1 VGRLV
6 LASEG
11 QHKSSKERYWIMSA
25 KLRQSLLR
33 AKISQFLLSRAK
45 GFTLIELL
53 VVIVIVGVL
62 SAVAIP
68 QFLNQIRRSRVAEAQ
83 AALTDVSRGS
93 EAYRLDWT
101 SYPTAYKVIARGC
114 DSKWCGPVK
123 DKYQNDPWSAPNYG
137 APAMSVDT
145 PAQRGLIL
153 AVLGNTNVNP
163 AYVNAG
169 GNPILCE
176 LGLGKGEKLV
186 ATGSPYYVGKSC
198 NVFATDSSDIAIIP
212 DGLTMD
218 PYGTGDIKYD
228 LTKATKTTF

>member
-1 VGRLV
+1 
-6 LASEG
+6 
-11 QHKSSKERYWIMSA
+11 MSA

-101 SYPTAYKVIARGC
+101 SYPTAYEVIARGC
-114 DSKWCGPVK
+114 NSSWCGPIK

-137 APAMSVDT
+137 APAMLADT

-153 AVLGNTNVNP
+153 AVLGNTAVNP

-176 LGLGKGEKLV
+176 LGLGKGEKV
-186 ATGSPYYVGKSC
+186 IATGSPYYVGKSC
-198 NVFATDSSDIAIIP
+198 NVFASSSSGVNINP
-212 DGLTMD
+212 TGLEMD
-218 PYGTGDIKYD
+218 PYGTGNIKYA
-228 LTKATKTTF
+228 LTTATGTTSFN

>member
-1 VGRLV
+1 
-6 LASEG
+6 
-11 QHKSSKERYWIMSA
+11 MSA

-62 SAVAIP
+62 SAIAIP

-83 AALTDVSRGS
+83 AALTNVARGS

-101 SYPTAYKVIARGC
+101 SYPTAYSVIARGC
-114 DSKWCGPVK
+114 DSNWCGPIK

-137 APAMSVDT
+137 APAMLADT

-153 AVLGNTNVNP
+153 AVLGNTAVNP

-176 LGLGKGEKLV
+176 LGLGKGEKVV
-186 ATGSPYYVGKSC
+186 ATGSAYYVGKSC
-198 NVFATDSSDIAIIP
+198 NVFATNSSGVDINAG
-212 DGLTMD
+212 GLTMD
-218 PYGTGDIKYD
+218 PYGTGSISYD
-228 LTKATKTTF
+228 LTKNTATTSF

>member
-1 VGRLV
+1 
-6 LASEG
+6 
-11 QHKSSKERYWIMSA
+11 MSA

-62 SAVAIP
+62 TAVAIP

-101 SYPTAYKVIARGC
+101 SYPTAYEVIARGC
-114 DSKWCGPVK
+114 DTNWCGPTK

-145 PAQRGLIL
+145 PAQRGLVL

-186 ATGSPYYVGKSC
+186 ATNPYYVGKSC
-198 NVFATDSSDIAIIP
+198 NVFADDDSGVTIED

-218 PYGTGDIKYD
+218 PYGTGDEKYD
-228 LTKATKTTF
+228 LTGGTFTKFQSGSGGGG

>member
-1 VGRLV
+1 
-6 LASEG
+6 
-11 QHKSSKERYWIMSA
+11 MSA

-62 SAVAIP
+62 TAVAIP

-101 SYPTAYKVIARGC
+101 SYPTAYSVIARGC
-114 DSKWCGPVK
+114 NSNWCGPMK

-137 APAMSVDT
+137 APAMRADS

-153 AVLGNTNVNP
+153 AVLGNTAVNP

-176 LGLGKGEKLV
+176 LGLGKGEKAI

-198 NVFATDSSDIAIIP
+198 NVFATSSSGVNIIP
-212 DGLTMD
+212 DGLTMN

-228 LTKATKTTF
+228 LTQKTATTSF

>member
-1 VGRLV
+1 
-6 LASEG
+6 
-11 QHKSSKERYWIMSA
+11 MSA

-62 SAVAIP
+62 SAIAIP

-101 SYPTAYKVIARGC
+101 SYPTAYSVIARGC
-114 DSKWCGPVK
+114 NTSWCGPIK

-137 APAMSVDT
+137 APAMFADT

-153 AVLGNTNVNP
+153 AVLGNTAVNP

-176 LGLGKGEKLV
+176 LGLGRGEKLV
-186 ATGSPYYVGKSC
+186 ATGSSYYVGKSC
-198 NVFATDSSDIAIIP
+198 NVFADNNSGVNIIKE
-212 DGLTMD
+212 GLTMN

-228 LTKATKTTF
+228 LTEKTGTTSFN

>member
-1 VGRLV
+1 
-6 LASEG
+6 
-11 QHKSSKERYWIMSA
+11 MSA

-62 SAVAIP
+62 SAIAIP

-93 EAYRLDWT
+93 EVYRLDWT
-101 SYPTAYKVIARGC
+101 SYPTAYSVIARGC
-114 DSKWCGPVK
+114 DSKWCGPIK

-137 APAMSVDT
+137 APAMLADT

-153 AVLGNTNVNP
+153 AVLGNTAVNP

-176 LGLGKGEKLV
+176 LGLGKGEKVV
-186 ATGSPYYVGKSC
+186 ATGSAYYVGKSC
-198 NVFATDSSDIAIIP
+198 NVFATNSSDVNINP
-212 DGLTMD
+212 TGLEMD
-218 PYGTGDIKYD
+218 PYGTGNIKYA
-228 LTKATKTTF
+228 LTTATATTSFN

>member
-1 VGRLV
+1 
-6 LASEG
+6 
-11 QHKSSKERYWIMSA
+11 MSA

-62 SAVAIP
+62 TAVAIP

-101 SYPTAYKVIARGC
+101 SYPTAYSVIARGC
-114 DSKWCGPVK
+114 NSNWCGPMK

-137 APAMSVDT
+137 APAMFADT
-145 PAQRGLIL
+145 PAQRGLII
-153 AVLGNTNVNP
+153 AVLGNTAVNP

-169 GNPILCE
+169 GKPILCE
-176 LGLGKGEKLV
+176 LGLGKGEKAI
-186 ATGSPYYVGKSC
+186 ATGSAYYVGKSC
-198 NVFATDSSDIAIIP
+198 NVFADNNSGVNILP
-212 DGLTMD
+212 EGLQMD
-218 PYGTGDIKYD
+218 PYGTGIIKYA
-228 LTKATKTTF
+228 LTEKTATTSF

>member
-1 VGRLV
+1 
-6 LASEG
+6 
-11 QHKSSKERYWIMSA
+11 MSA

-62 SAVAIP
+62 TAVAIP

-101 SYPTAYKVIARGC
+101 SYPTAYSVIARGC
-114 DSKWCGPVK
+114 NSNWCGPMK

-137 APAMSVDT
+137 APAMFADT
-145 PAQRGLIL
+145 PAQRGLII
-153 AVLGNTNVNP
+153 AVLGNTAVNP

-169 GNPILCE
+169 GKPILCE
-176 LGLGKGEKLV
+176 LGLGKGEKVV
-186 ATGSPYYVGKSC
+186 AITSAYYVGKSC
-198 NVFATDSSDIAIIP
+198 NVFADNNSGVNILP
-212 DGLTMD
+212 EGLQMD
-218 PYGTGDIKYD
+218 PYGTGIIKYA
-228 LTKATKTTF
+228 LTEKTATTSF

>member
-1 VGRLV
+1 
-6 LASEG
+6 
-11 QHKSSKERYWIMSA
+11 MSA

-62 SAVAIP
+62 SAIAIP

-101 SYPTAYKVIARGC
+101 SYPTAYSVIARGC
-114 DSKWCGPVK
+114 NTSWCGPTK

-137 APAMSVDT
+137 APAMFADT

-153 AVLGNTNVNP
+153 AVLGNTAVNP

-176 LGLGKGEKLV
+176 LGLGKGEKV
-186 ATGSPYYVGKSC
+186 IATGSAYYVGKSC
-198 NVFATDSSDIAIIP
+198 NVFADNNSGVNIIKE
-212 DGLTMD
+212 GLTMN

-228 LTKATKTTF
+228 LTEKTGTTSFN

>member
-1 VGRLV
+1 
-6 LASEG
+6 
-11 QHKSSKERYWIMSA
+11 MSA

-62 SAVAIP
+62 SAIAIP

-101 SYPTAYKVIARGC
+101 SYPTAYEVIARGC
-114 DSKWCGPVK
+114 DSNWCGPIK

-145 PAQRGLIL
+145 PAQRGLVL

-186 ATGSPYYVGKSC
+186 ATNPYYVGKSC
-198 NVFATDSSDIAIIP
+198 NVFANDDSGVTIED

-218 PYGTGDIKYD
+218 PYGTGDEEYD
-228 LTKATKTTF
+228 LTGGTFTTFQSGSGGGDGGDGGG

>member
-1 VGRLV
+1 
-6 LASEG
+6 
-11 QHKSSKERYWIMSA
+11 MSA

-62 SAVAIP
+62 SAIAIP

-93 EAYRLDWT
+93 ETYRLDWT
-101 SYPTAYKVIARGC
+101 SYPTAYSVIARGC
-114 DSKWCGPVK
+114 DSNWCGPIK

-137 APAMSVDT
+137 APAMLADT

-153 AVLGNTNVNP
+153 AVLGNTAVNP

-176 LGLGKGEKLV
+176 LGLGKGEKV
-186 ATGSPYYVGKSC
+186 IATGSAYYVGKSC
-198 NVFATDSSDIAIIP
+198 NVFADNNSGVNILP
-212 DGLTMD
+212 NGLKMK
-218 PYGTGDIKYD
+218 PYGPDEVEYD
-228 LTKATKTTF
+228 LTQKTATTSF

>member
-1 VGRLV
+1 
-6 LASEG
+6 
-11 QHKSSKERYWIMSA
+11 MSA

-62 SAVAIP
+62 SAIAIP

-101 SYPTAYKVIARGC
+101 SYPTAYEVIARGC
-114 DSKWCGPVK
+114 NTSWCGPIK

-137 APAMSVDT
+137 APAMLADT

-153 AVLGNTNVNP
+153 AVLGNTRVNP

-169 GNPILCE
+169 GHPILCE
-176 LGLGKGEKLV
+176 LGLGKGEKV
-186 ATGSPYYVGKSC
+186 IATGSPYYVGKSC
-198 NVFATDSSDIAIIP
+198 NVFADNNSGVNIREG
-212 DGLTMD
+212 GLRMK
-218 PYGTGDIKYD
+218 PYGPDEVAYD
-228 LTKATKTTF
+228 LTEKTATTSF

>member
-1 VGRLV
+1 
-6 LASEG
+6 
-11 QHKSSKERYWIMSA
+11 MSA

-62 SAVAIP
+62 TAVAIP

-83 AALTDVSRGS
+83 AALTDVARGS
-93 EAYRLDWT
+93 EAYRLDWS

-114 DSKWCGPVK
+114 DSNWCGPIK

-137 APAMSVDT
+137 APAMFADT
-145 PAQRGLIL
+145 PAQRGLII
-153 AVLGNTNVNP
+153 AVLGNTAVNP

-169 GNPILCE
+169 GKPILCE
-176 LGLGKGEKLV
+176 LGLGKGEKV
-186 ATGSPYYVGKSC
+186 IATGSAYYVGKSC
-198 NVFATDSSDIAIIP
+198 NVFADNNSGVNILP
-212 DGLTMD
+212 NGLEVD
-218 PYGTGDIKYD
+218 PYGTGIIKYA
-228 LTKATKTTF
+228 LTEKTATRSF

>member
-1 VGRLV
+1 
-6 LASEG
+6 
-11 QHKSSKERYWIMSA
+11 MSA

-62 SAVAIP
+62 SAIAIP

-114 DSKWCGPVK
+114 DTNWCGPTK

-137 APAMSVDT
+137 APAMLADT

-153 AVLGNTNVNP
+153 AVLGNTAVNP

-169 GNPILCE
+169 GHPILCE
-176 LGLGKGEKLV
+176 LGLGKGEKV
-186 ATGSPYYVGKSC
+186 IATGSSYYVGKSC
-198 NVFATDSSDIAIIP
+198 NVFASSSSGVNITP
-212 DGLTMD
+212 NGLVMD
-218 PYGTGDIKYD
+218 PYGTGNINYD
-228 LTKATKTTF
+228 LTEKTATTSF

>member
-1 VGRLV
+1 
-6 LASEG
+6 
-11 QHKSSKERYWIMSA
+11 MSA

-62 SAVAIP
+62 SAIAIP

-101 SYPTAYKVIARGC
+101 SYPTAYSVIARGC
-114 DSKWCGPVK
+114 NSNWCGPMK

-137 APAMSVDT
+137 APAMFADT

-153 AVLGNTNVNP
+153 AVLGNTAVNP

-169 GNPILCE
+169 GHPILCE
-176 LGLGKGEKLV
+176 LGLGKGEKV
-186 ATGSPYYVGKSC
+186 IATGSPYYVGKSC
-198 NVFATDSSDIAIIP
+198 NVFADNNSGVNILPNA
-212 DGLTMD
+212 LRMK
-218 PYGTGDIKYD
+218 PYGPDEVQYD
-228 LTKATKTTF
+228 LTQKTATTSF

>member
-1 VGRLV
+1 
-6 LASEG
+6 
-11 QHKSSKERYWIMSA
+11 MSA

-62 SAVAIP
+62 SAIAIP

-83 AALTDVSRGS
+83 AALTNVARGS

-101 SYPTAYKVIARGC
+101 SYPTAYEVIARGC
-114 DSKWCGPVK
+114 NTSWCGPIK

-137 APAMSVDT
+137 APAMFADT

-153 AVLGNTNVNP
+153 AVLGNTAVNP

-176 LGLGKGEKLV
+176 LGLGKGEKV
-186 ATGSPYYVGKSC
+186 IATGSAYYVGKSC
-198 NVFATDSSDIAIIP
+198 NVFADNNSGVNIIKG
-212 DGLTMD
+212 GLEMD

-228 LTKATKTTF
+228 LTQKTATTSFN

>member
-1 VGRLV
+1 
-6 LASEG
+6 
-11 QHKSSKERYWIMSA
+11 MSA

-62 SAVAIP
+62 TAVAIP

-101 SYPTAYKVIARGC
+101 SYPTAYSVIARGC
-114 DSKWCGPVK
+114 NSNWCGPMK

-137 APAMSVDT
+137 APAMFADT
-145 PAQRGLIL
+145 PAQRGLII
-153 AVLGNTNVNP
+153 AVLGNTAVNP

-169 GNPILCE
+169 GKPILCE
-176 LGLGKGEKLV
+176 LGLGKGEKV
-186 ATGSPYYVGKSC
+186 IATGSAYYVGKSC
-198 NVFATDSSDIAIIP
+198 NVFADNNSGVNILP
-212 DGLTMD
+212 EGLQMD
-218 PYGTGDIKYD
+218 PYGTGIIKYA
-228 LTKATKTTF
+228 LTEKTATTSF

>member
-1 VGRLV
+1 
-6 LASEG
+6 
-11 QHKSSKERYWIMSA
+11 MSA

-62 SAVAIP
+62 SAIAIP

-83 AALTDVSRGS
+83 AALTNVARGS

-101 SYPTAYKVIARGC
+101 SYPTAYSVIARGC
-114 DSKWCGPVK
+114 NSNWCGPIK

-137 APAMSVDT
+137 APAMLADT

-153 AVLGNTNVNP
+153 AVLGNTAVNP

-176 LGLGKGEKLV
+176 LGLGKGEKV
-186 ATGSPYYVGKSC
+186 IATGSAYYVGKSC
-198 NVFATDSSDIAIIP
+198 NVFADNNSGVGINAG
-212 DGLTMD
+212 GLTMN
-218 PYGTGDIKYD
+218 PYGTGDISYD
-228 LTKATKTTF
+228 LTNNTGTTSF

>member
-1 VGRLV
+1 
-6 LASEG
+6 
-11 QHKSSKERYWIMSA
+11 MSA

-62 SAVAIP
+62 SAIAIP

-101 SYPTAYKVIARGC
+101 SYPTAYSVIARGC
-114 DSKWCGPVK
+114 NTSWCGPIK

-137 APAMSVDT
+137 APAMFADT

-153 AVLGNTNVNP
+153 AVLGNTAVNP

-169 GNPILCE
+169 GHPILCE
-176 LGLGKGEKLV
+176 LGLGKGEKV
-186 ATGSPYYVGKSC
+186 IATGSPYYVGKSC
-198 NVFATDSSDIAIIP
+198 NVFADSSSGVNILP
-212 DGLTMD
+212 ENLEMN
-218 PYGTGDIKYD
+218 PYGTGNIKYD
-228 LTKATKTTF
+228 LTQKTATTSF

>member
-1 VGRLV
+1 
-6 LASEG
+6 
-11 QHKSSKERYWIMSA
+11 MSA

-62 SAVAIP
+62 SAIAIP

-101 SYPTAYKVIARGC
+101 SYPTAYSVIARGC
-114 DSKWCGPVK
+114 NTSWCGPIK

-137 APAMSVDT
+137 APAMLADT

-153 AVLGNTNVNP
+153 AVLGNTAVNP

-169 GNPILCE
+169 GHPILCE
-176 LGLGKGEKLV
+176 LGLGKGEKAI

-198 NVFATDSSDIAIIP
+198 NVFADSNSGVNIIKG
-212 DGLTMD
+212 GLVMK
-218 PYGTGDIKYD
+218 PYGPDEVEYD
-228 LTKATKTTF
+228 LTQKTATTSF

>member
-1 VGRLV
+1 
-6 LASEG
+6 
-11 QHKSSKERYWIMSA
+11 MSA

-62 SAVAIP
+62 SAIAIP

-101 SYPTAYKVIARGC
+101 SYPTAYSVIARGC
-114 DSKWCGPVK
+114 NTSWCGPIK

-137 APAMSVDT
+137 APAMFADT

-153 AVLGNTNVNP
+153 AVLGNTAVNP

-176 LGLGKGEKLV
+176 LGLGKGEKV
-186 ATGSPYYVGKSC
+186 IATGSPYYVGKSC
-198 NVFATDSSDIAIIP
+198 NVFADNNSGVNIIKE
-212 DGLTMD
+212 GLTMN

-228 LTKATKTTF
+228 LTEKTGTTSFN

>member
-1 VGRLV
+1 
-6 LASEG
+6 
-11 QHKSSKERYWIMSA
+11 MSA

-62 SAVAIP
+62 SAIAIP

-101 SYPTAYKVIARGC
+101 SYPTAYAVIARGC
-114 DSKWCGPVK
+114 DSSWCGPIK

-137 APAMSVDT
+137 APAMSADT

-153 AVLGNTNVNP
+153 AVLGNTAVNP

-169 GNPILCE
+169 GHPILCE
-176 LGLGKGEKLV
+176 LGLGKGEKV
-186 ATGSPYYVGKSC
+186 IATGSSYYVGKSC
-198 NVFATDSSDIAIIP
+198 NVFADSNSGVNILP
-212 DGLTMD
+212 NGLKMK
-218 PYGTGDIKYD
+218 PYGSDEVEYD
-228 LTKATKTTF
+228 LTQKTATTFPSSDEGDE

>member
-1 VGRLV
+1 
-6 LASEG
+6 
-11 QHKSSKERYWIMSA
+11 MSA

-62 SAVAIP
+62 SAIAIP

-101 SYPTAYKVIARGC
+101 SYPTAYSVIARGC
-114 DSKWCGPVK
+114 NTSWCGPIK

-137 APAMSVDT
+137 APAMFADT

-153 AVLGNTNVNP
+153 AVLGNTAVNP

-169 GNPILCE
+169 GHPILCE
-176 LGLGKGEKLV
+176 LGLGKGEKV
-186 ATGSPYYVGKSC
+186 IATGSAYYVGKSC
-198 NVFATDSSDIAIIP
+198 NVFADNNSGVNIIKE
-212 DGLTMD
+212 GLTMN

-228 LTKATKTTF
+228 LTEKTGTTSFN